1 MKRVTGVARKILTL
15 GAFGYCVLVLM
26 LFLGQRTAL
35 YHPTDFVPDPARYG
49 VGDMSAR
56 RIETP
61 DGAKL
66 LAWWKPP
73 TEATRPTIVY
83 FHGNAGHLGN
93 RGRQARFFLDAGY
106 GMLLVSWRYNAGAG
120 GSPSEDG
127 LLADGRAALAFV
139 AAQGVD
145 PDHIVLYGESLGT
158 GVAVA
163 MAAETDVA
171 GLVLLYAYSS
181 IADVAQDLFWFA
193 PARWLVHDEFDSM
206 ARIAVVRAPILILH
220 GDRDSIIPVKF
231 ARRLFDAAPE
241 PKEARFFP
249 DGTHANLYRLGAGDL
264 VLDFIGR
271 QMAG

>member
-1 MKRVTGVARKILTL
+1 MRRVTAIVRKILAL
-15 GAFGYCVLVLM
+15 GIFAYCVLVLM

-35 YHPTDFVPDPARYG
+35 YHPSDFVPDPARYG
-49 VGDMSAR
+49 VADMSVR

-61 DGAKL
+61 DGANL

-73 TEATRPTIVY
+73 VDATRPTIVY

-127 LLADGRAALAFV
+127 LLTDGRAALAFV
-139 AAQGVD
+139 AAQGIG
-145 PDHIVLYGESLGT
+145 PDRTILYGESLGT

-163 MAAETDVA
+163 MAAETEVA

-181 IADVAQDLFWFA
+181 IADVAQDRFWFA
-193 PARWLVHDEFDSM
+193 PTRWLVRDEYDSV
-206 ARIAVVRAPILILH
+206 ARIAAVRTPILILH
-220 GDRDSIIPVKF
+220 GDRDTIIPVKF
-231 ARRLFDAAPE
+231 ARRLFEAAPE

-249 DGTHANLYRLGAGDL
+249 DGNHANLYHLGAGDL
-264 VLDFIGR
+264 VLDFVRRNLPG
-271 QMAG
+271 